1 MRNMRDYGNP
11 EGVSFGGRMGLPTW
25 LTGGDGS
32 ATSYLLAYAAGIALI
47 FPAIYFGSGMNR
59 DAPAAAPAEGDAAAA
74 VAAPEPAAVNPMTGE
89 KAPKA
94 VPEIVQKQREA
105 MQRQKEAEEARAQRK
120 AEKREAK
127 KRAGK
132 SASGGASDAGGEST
146 ADEQ

>member
-11 EGVSFGGRMGLPTW
+11 EGVSLGGRMGLPTW
-25 LTGGDGS
+25 LTGGEGS
-32 ATSYLLAYAAGIALI
+32 ATSYLMAYAAGIALI
-47 FPAIYFGSGMNR
+47 FPAIYFGAGLNR
-59 DAPAAAPAEGDAAAA
+59 EAPAAAPAEGAAAA
-74 VAAPEPAAVNPMTGE
+74 AAEPAPVNPMTGD

-105 MQRQKEAEEARAQRK
+105 MQRQKDAEEARAQRK

-132 SASGGASDAGGEST
+132 SAGGASDAGGEST